1 MKKCKPR
8 RRHMQTTHS
17 QDAAEILPRW
27 SRHHG
32 PMLARIQANEIE
44 TELLGINSNCCLSSH
59 IYCLS
64 SIQYAIHF
72 PSMFMWFHT
81 WFCTHPINI
90 SNREKEK
97 NNNNNFSF
105 IFHCSSKPAYCGLWV
120 SENDEHTISPHFT
133 IYTKFMIAD
142 LLLTVTM

>member
-8 RRHMQTTHS
+8 RRHMQTTHG
-17 QDAAEILPRW
+17 QDAAEILPFW

-97 NNNNNFSF
+97 KIIIIFLLYF
-105 IFHCSSKPAYCGLWV
+105 IVVQNLLIVVCESQRMMNTLFHL
-120 SENDEHTISPHFT
+120 ISPFT
-133 IYTKFMIAD
+133 
-142 LLLTVTM
+142 LNL

>member
-17 QDAAEILPRW
+17 QDAAEILPLW

-32 PMLARIQANEIE
+32 PMLARIQANEIK
-44 TELLGINSNCCLSSH
+44 TELLGINSNCCVSSH

-81 WFCTHPINI
+81 WFCTHPNNI

-97 NNNNNFSF
+97 VQIIIFLLYF
-105 IFHCSSKPAYCGLWV
+105 IVVQNLLIVVCESQRMMNTLFYL
-120 SENDEHTISPHFT
+120 ISPFT
-133 IYTKFMIAD
+133 LNLWLQTFYWR
-142 LLLTVTM
+142 